1 MYRTRLSIRLSL
13 FFLQI
18 IQFQLVNEFQFYR
31 IFMPD
36 CLQDFL
42 IIVERERDSCITGQK
57 GQLISFKGER

>member
-42 IIVERERDSCITGQK
+42 IIVERELLHGAK
-57 GQLISFKGER
+57 GAIN